1 MAQRLIF
8 GFVLAVLAA
17 HLLLLQTLG
26 TLWQE
31 PSRLQALA
39 TPMFTRELR
48 STPPSSAPSV
58 GIRDFVKKRAIPPD
72 NIETTAIHTIAK
84 PEPQT
89 DASASVTHDVAPDNA
104 TPPVLDPAK
113 PADGTE
119 ADTVAD
125 WPADTKLSYALSGYY
140 RGPITG
146 RASVQWQRQGAQYQ
160 TQVALD
166 LSGFNIYTMTSQG
179 QATPQGLLPAA
190 YEEKRVGAKVLQ
202 LGLEPQQIRLND
214 GQRVDRPAGVQDTAS
229 QFVEL
234 AYRFANGQAVM
245 AVGSNVKLWL
255 ARPNAVAEWTYDIVG
270 QETLHSA
277 TFGAMETFHLKPR
290 PLANP
295 SGTISAEIWFAPALQ
310 YLPVRIK
317 ITLSTDTW
325 VDLMVEK
332 IEQTD
337 SAGAGL
343 PPPASPR

>member
-8 GFVLAVLAA
+8 GFVLAVLVA

-48 STPPSSAPSV
+48 SSPPSSAPSV
-58 GIRDFVKKRAIPPD
+58 GVRNFAKKRAIPPV
-72 NIETTAIHTIAK
+72 NVEPSAIDTIAQ
-84 PEPQT
+84 PEPRA
-89 DASASVTHDVAPDNA
+89 DAGVPEASTT
-104 TPPVLDPAK
+104 TPTPTVLDPAK
-113 PADGTE
+113 PADVAE
-119 ADTVAD
+119 ADTLAD
-125 WPADTKLSYALSGYY
+125 WPADTKLSYAMTGYY

-214 GQRVDRPAGVQDTAS
+214 GQRVDRPVGVQDTAS

-234 AYRFANGQAVM
+234 AYRFANGHAVM
-245 AVGSNVKLWL
+245 AVGNNVKLWL

-290 PLANP
+290 PLVNP

-317 ITLSTDTW
+317 ITLSADTW

-332 IEQTD
+332 IEQAD
-337 SAGAGL
+337 NPGAGL
-343 PPPASPR
+343 PPPAAPR

>member
-8 GFVLAVLAA
+8 GFVLAVLVA

-26 TLWQE
+26 TLWQA

-48 STPPSSAPSV
+48 SSPPPSSVPSV
-58 GIRDFVKKRAIPPD
+58 GARAAVKKPALPVANTD
-72 NIETTAIHTIAK
+72 STAAHALAA
-84 PEPQT
+84 PEPQA
-89 DASASVTHDVAPDNA
+89 DAGAGAPEA
-104 TPPVLDPAK
+104 PPTPTTVLDPAK
-113 PADGTE
+113 PADAAE
-119 ADTVAD
+119 ADTLAD
-125 WPADTKLSYALSGYY
+125 WPADTKLSYALTGYY

-146 RASVQWQRQGAQYQ
+146 RASVQWQRQGPQYQ

-202 LGLEPQQIRLND
+202 LGLGPQQIRLND

-317 ITLSTDTW
+317 ITLSADTW

-332 IEQTD
+332 IEQTQ
-337 SAGAGL
+337 SAST
-343 PPPASPR
+343 PPM